1 MEALGLDAGEVTAW
15 IASLGIEFHGAL
27 RFDRIGLGQSNLTFA
42 VDDERGRRWVLRRP
56 PLGRLLPTA
65 HDVVRE
71 ARVLAALE
79 GTDVPVPRVHGV
91 RLDGDAPLVLMEFV
105 DGIVLDRP
113 EAAGAV
119 PPLRRR
125 AVGLAMARTLAD
137 VHAVDLDAIG
147 LAGAAGTR
155 PYAERQLQ
163 RWSSQWERSKTRE
176 LPKLERLTERLM
188 DAVPPQREVALLHGD
203 FHLRN
208 VIASQENGDIAAV
221 LDWELWTLGDPMA
234 DLGTLLAYW
243 PERGESAVDA
253 LSVTALPGFPRR
265 DDMVRTYLDGTGR
278 DPSALGFWHA
288 LAVWKLA
295 VIAEGVL
302 RRALE
307 DPLNRA
313 AAGTPTAMQIE
324 ALVSAAEHIADDA
337 GV

>member
-1 MEALGLDAGEVTAW
+1 MTAW
-15 IASLGIEFHGAL
+15 IASLGIEFRGAL

-42 VDDERGRRWVLRRP
+42 VGDERGGRWVLRRP
-56 PLGRLLPTA
+56 PLGRLLPSA

-91 RLDGDAPLVLMEFV
+91 RTDGDVPMVLMEFV
-105 DGIVLDRP
+105 DGLVLDRL
-113 EAAGAV
+113 EVAGAV
-119 PPLRRR
+119 SPLCRR
-125 AVGLAMARTLAD
+125 AIGLAMARTLAD
-137 VHAVDLDAIG
+137 VHAVDLGATG
-147 LAGAAGTR
+147 LADATGTR

-163 RWSSQWERSKTRE
+163 RWFSQWERSKTRE
-176 LPKLERLTERLM
+176 LPELDRLTERLM

-208 VIASQENGDIAAV
+208 VIASGENGNIAAV

-243 PERGESAVDA
+243 PEQGEAAVDV

-265 DDMVRTYLDGTGR
+265 DDLVRTYLDRTGR

-288 LAVWKLA
+288 LALWKLA
-295 VIAEGVL
+295 IIGEGVL
-302 RRALE
+302 RRAMD
-307 DPLNRA
+307 DPRNRA
-313 AAGTPTAMQIE
+313 AAGTPTAAQIA
-324 ALVSAAEHIADDA
+324 ALVAAAEHTAADA